1 MMLQVGISEFQNQ
14 LTRLLDTE
22 VMIVDK
28 KSHKERAVLL
38 PIDVY
43 KKLDAFRRKA
53 SLQQPDPELET
64 FGGILQGAKK
74 PDTDD
79 ARYKAIMR

>member
-1 MMLQVGISEFQNQ
+1 MLQVGVSEFQNQ

-43 KKLDAFRRKA
+43 KKLEAFRRKA
-53 SLQQPDPELET
+53 TLQQPDLELEA

-74 PDTDD
+74 LDTDD
-79 ARYKAIMR
+79 ARYKAIMQ